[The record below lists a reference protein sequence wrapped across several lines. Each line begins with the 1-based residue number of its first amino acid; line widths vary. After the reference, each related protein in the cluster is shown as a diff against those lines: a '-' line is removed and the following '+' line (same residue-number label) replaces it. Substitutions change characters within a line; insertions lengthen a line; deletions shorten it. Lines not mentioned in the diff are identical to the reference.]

1 MKKYEMK
8 TPDGTRDVFLAELKM
23 RRTAEDGFKEIFTRN
38 NYIEVTTPIFEYF
51 DLFNT
56 GIGRIAQNEMY
67 CLTDTAGNLMVLRPD
82 STKPIARLVSTR
94 LKNAKLPLKLFYN
107 QSVYKRNIRLNRKN
121 DEIMQFGGELIG
133 INGIDSD
140 VEIISLCC
148 ESFEKF
154 GCDFLIEIGH
164 IEIFK
169 SIIKDLDV
177 EASEKMRE
185 LVFCKNFPALDN
197 FSDKISADTLD
208 KLKKLPTMFGKE
220 EILKKA
226 TELFNDEQSIKAI
239 GYLQSLYDR
248 LKVLRLDRY
257 VSFDLGIVN
266 DYDYYTGIVFKGYV
280 NKKGDA
286 VLSGGRYDTLYKSFG
301 LDYPAIGFAFNID
314 ELFGV

>member
-8 TPDGTRDVFLAELKM
+8 TPDGTKDIFLEDLKK
-23 RRTAEDGFKEIFTRN
+23 RRQCEKILKEIFIQN
-38 NYIEVTTPIFEYF
+38 NYFEVTTPIFEYF
-51 DLFNT
+51 DLFNS
-56 GIGRIAQNEMY
+56 GIGKIAQNEMY
-67 CLTDTAGNLMVLRPD
+67 CLTDTTGNLMVLRPD

-107 QSVYKRNIRLNRKN
+107 QSVYKRNIRLNRKT
-121 DEIMQFGGELIG
+121 DEIMQFGGEFIG

-140 VEIISLCC
+140 VEIIRLCS
-148 ESFEKF
+148 ESFKKLK
-154 GCDFLIEIGH
+154 CDFLIEIGH
-164 IEIFK
+164 IDIFK

-177 EASEKMRE
+177 GLCEKMRE
-185 LVFCKNFPALDN
+185 LVFNKNFPALDS
-197 FSDKISADTLD
+197 FSDKINTETLN
-208 KLKKLPTMFGKE
+208 KLKKIPTLFGKE
-220 EILKKA
+220 EILSKA
-226 TELFNDEQSIKAI
+226 RTNFKDLESIKALD
-239 GYLQSLYDR
+239 YLQSLYDK
-248 LKVLRLDRY
+248 LKELKLDKH

-314 ELFGV
+314 EL